1 MKPVLLSLFLSLPAL
16 ATTPAELQPLFDHAQ
31 YQQLLQKIAE
41 QPNAEQDPTISLLQ
55 AKALI
60 QQQQREEADTLL
72 NELLVAYPE
81 HSALLTT
88 AALNKLVL
96 AGSGSVFNARKRATD
111 ALELLHKAIEHDP
124 RNFQAQQSLLNFY
137 QTAPANAGGSKEIA
151 AERAAA
157 IQLLDPVQ
165 GSLALATIAASD
177 TRLKDALQ
185 LIERQLKLTPEQ
197 PDLLLRKAALL
208 SQQSAFLVAQET
220 YIQALPQLTD
230 VAQRYSTLFQIGRLG
245 VFTNQ
250 YQDEAISALE
260 QYLAFYQDSQQP
272 RLNRARL
279 RLAQLYL
286 SQGKPEK
293 AKELYELI
301 ADVASDEQDFIDA
314 RTELANKLAAM

>member
-1 MKPVLLSLFLSLPAL
+1 MKPVLLSLLLSLPTL
-16 ATTPAELQPLFDHAQ
+16 ANTPAELQPLFDHAQ

-41 QPNAEQDPTISLLQ
+41 QPNTEPDPAISLLQ
-55 AKALI
+55 ARALI
-60 QQQQREEADTLL
+60 QQQQREAANTLL
-72 NELLVAYPE
+72 NELIIAYPE
-81 HSALLTT
+81 HSAILTT

-96 AGSGSVFNARKRATD
+96 ASSGSVFNARKRATD

-124 RNFQAQQSLLNFY
+124 LNFQAQQSLLNFY
-137 QTAPANAGGSKEIA
+137 QTAPANAGGSKELA

-165 GSLALATIAASD
+165 GALAQATIAASD

-185 LIERQLKLTPEQ
+185 LIERQLQLTPEQ
-197 PDLLLRKAALL
+197 PELLLRKAALL

-220 YIQALPQLTD
+220 YLQALPLLTD
-230 VAQRYSTLFQIGRLG
+230 PTQRYSTLFQIGRLG
-245 VFTNQ
+245 VFTKE
-250 YQDEAISALE
+250 YQGEAISALE

-286 SQGKPEK
+286 MQGNQGK
-293 AKELYELI
+293 AIELYQLI
-301 ADVASDEQDFIDA
+301 ANIESDEQDFIEA
-314 RTELANKLAAM
+314 RAELANKLAAL